1 EDRPRTVAATMETG
15 LQFSKL
21 IGILWP
27 LDLFKN
33 AVNRDPKPAEI
44 SKFTVSGSNLVGVL
58 RDPKHGEPPGT
69 TRIEDFRRSF
79 GSNSMEVA
87 NSKDAIS
94 SGE

>member
-1 EDRPRTVAATMETG
+1 METG

-44 SKFTVSGSNLVGVL
+44 SVLLELGEVKNTACGLVFCL
-58 RDPKHGEPPGT
+58 W
-69 TRIEDFRRSF
+69 RSLDL
-79 GSNSMEVA
+79 GASL
-87 NSKDAIS
+87 
-94 SGE
+94 